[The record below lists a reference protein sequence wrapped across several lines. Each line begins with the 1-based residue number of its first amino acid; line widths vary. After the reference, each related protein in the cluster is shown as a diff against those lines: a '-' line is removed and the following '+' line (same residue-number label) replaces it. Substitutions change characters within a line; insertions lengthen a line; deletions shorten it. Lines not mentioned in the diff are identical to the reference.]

1 MSDAAPER
9 LTLEKINEIFS
20 LSPFIAFLGM
30 RGTAVD
36 YEKMEFSATMPL
48 RPEVERRKG
57 TQQFHGGPL
66 ASFIDVVGDFAI
78 GMMVGGGVP
87 TMNLRIDYLRPAT
100 GPMLKGTAR
109 VRRAGKTVAIIDIDV
124 FDEQDRLVAIGRGTY
139 AGQKG

>member
-1 MSDAAPER
+1 MSDAQPER

-20 LSPFIAFLGM
+20 VSPFIAFLGM
-30 RGTAVD
+30 RATALD
-36 YEKMEFSATMPL
+36 YGKMEFSASMPL
-48 RPEVERRKG
+48 RPELERRKG

-100 GPMLKGTAR
+100 GAALKGTAR

-124 FDEQDRLVAIGRGTY
+124 FDDQDRLVAIGRGTY